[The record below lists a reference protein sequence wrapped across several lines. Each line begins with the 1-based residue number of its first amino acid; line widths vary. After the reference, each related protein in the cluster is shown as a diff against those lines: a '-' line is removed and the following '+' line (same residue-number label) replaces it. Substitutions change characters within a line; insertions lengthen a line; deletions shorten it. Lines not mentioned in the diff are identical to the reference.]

1 MHTVHTSRFGNRLTK
16 AAVALTVVVPGTVLG
31 LAQSPA
37 SAAALPATYSAD
49 AHSDILSLGATV
61 AGQSLATLAVGHS
74 QGTVASSAAGAGGTS
89 ASSSNLDATLGGTP
103 VPVDSATASVSTNA
117 GVDDPPGRVLVPVPA
132 APVATIGAITGDVEA
147 RWGGAN
153 ACATPVVGGTRTL
166 SAATTTLAGASV
178 GQLPLPAPLNV
189 TLAQVGASSSTSG
202 TYLVD
207 DGVGGSD
214 VVSRT
219 TTQVGQVSL
228 LGGAAVIDVSNP
240 VVLQARSDGTTG
252 NAGFASTP
260 TIVATIGG
268 NQIPIPIN
276 NQPQSLVLP
285 GALAPL
291 VSLTVTAFTPT
302 ATSSG
307 ATGAASMDALL
318 SIDLKVLSLP
328 APVGVTV
335 ADVSLDVAPMSANA
349 TAPAGGVDCNGT
361 QQGSLAPPDITSP
374 AQNASVTDATPP
386 ISGTGAPGAT
396 VTVREGSRVLC
407 TAVVASNGRWSCS
420 STVVLANGPHTVT
433 ATQSANGTTS
443 AADSVTFTV
452 AADPNDVDGD
462 GLPNGDETTHGTD
475 PNNPDTDGDG
485 LTDGE
490 EVNRYGTDPLKADT
504 DKDGL
509 TDGQEVKGVT
519 IKQRIYV
526 CGKKKVPSSITVRT
540 NPLKK
545 DSDKDGIADGK
556 EVKGVKIK
564 QKVRIP
570 KNKTV
575 KIGRVRTNPTRK
587 DSDRDGLADK
597 VEITGKANKKYGK
610 AKSDP
615 TRCDTDR
622 GGVSDGAEVKAGS
635 NPSDIR
641 STPKKPRGGRGKG

>member
-1 MHTVHTSRFGNRLTK
+1 MHTHHPSRFGTRLTQ

-31 LAQSPA
+31 LSQSA
-37 SAAALPATYSAD
+37 SAAPLPATYAAN

-74 QGTVASSAAGAGGTS
+74 QGSVASSAAGAGGAN

-117 GVDDPPGRVLVPVPA
+117 GVDDPAARVLVPVPA
-132 APVATIGAITGDVEA
+132 APVASIGAITGDVEA

-153 ACATPVVGGTRTL
+153 ACATPVVSGTRTL

-178 GQLPLPAPLNV
+178 GQLGLPAPLNV
-189 TLAQVGASSSTSG
+189 TVAQVGASSTTSG

-207 DGVGGSD
+207 DGIGGSD
-214 VVSRT
+214 VVSST
-219 TTQVGQVSL
+219 TTQVGQVNL
-228 LGGAAVIDVSNP
+228 LNGAAVIDVSNP

-252 NAGFASTP
+252 TSGFASTP

-268 NQIPIPIN
+268 NAIPIPVN
-276 NQPQSLVLP
+276 NQPQSLALP
-285 GALAPL
+285 GVLGPL

-302 ATSSG
+302 FANSG
-307 ATGAASMDALL
+307 ATGSATMDALL
-318 SIDLKVLSLP
+318 SIDLKVLNLP
-328 APVGVTV
+328 APIGTTV
-335 ADVSLDVAPMSANA
+335 ADVSLDIAPMAANA
-349 TAPAGGVDCNGT
+349 VAPAGGVDCNGT

-374 AQNASVTDATPP
+374 AQNARVTDSTPL

-396 VTVREGSRVLC
+396 VTVREGTRVLC
-407 TAVVASNGRWSCS
+407 TAVVPSNGRWSCS
-420 STVVLANGPHTVT
+420 STVVLANGSHTVT

-443 AADSVTFTV
+443 AADSATFTI
-452 AADPNDVDGD
+452 AADPGDLDGD
-462 GLPNGDETTHGTD
+462 GLPNDEETDRGTD

-490 EVNRYGTDPLKADT
+490 EVNRYGTDPLKKDT

-519 IKQRIYV
+519 VKQRIYV
-526 CGKKKVPSSITVRT
+526 CGKKKVPSSFTVRT

-545 DSDKDGIADGK
+545 DTDKDGISDGK
-556 EVKGVKIK
+556 EVKGTKIK
-564 QKVRIP
+564 QKVRVS
-570 KNKTV
+570 KGKTI
-575 KIGRVRTNPTRK
+575 KIGKVRTNPRRK
-587 DSDRDGLADK
+587 DSDRDGLTDK
-597 VEITGKANKKYGK
+597 VEMTGKANKKYGK
-610 AKSDP
+610 AKTDP

-622 GGVSDGAEVKAGS
+622 GGVSDGAEIKAGS
-635 NPSDIR
+635 NPSDSR
-641 STPKKPRGGRGKG
+641 STPKKPNGGRKKG